1 MEEKKRPIYEKHN
14 SFVEI
19 RHQNKDALASAI
31 NRVAGIKNRA
41 DLTGSMSEAHRHIF
55 SQVCRDLL
63 DPNLQDSQP
72 RFSLSPSV
80 VQEVATYL
88 DSDLPRYLVHR
99 YRYEIYPQIKT
110 LDDFPPYLQI
120 EPASICNFRCLFC
133 FETDTTFTD
142 KSQGY
147 MGQMALDLFKEII
160 DQAVGNV
167 EFISLASRGEPL
179 ICKDIVPM
187 LDYTRG
193 KFLNLKI
200 NTNASLLDEAKCHA
214 ILSGGVK
221 TIVFSADAAEEPLY
235 SKLRVNGN
243 LSVVLKNIERF
254 QKIRQTHYSDLSV
267 ITRVSG
273 VKFCG
278 EQNLDSMNEF
288 WGGLVDQV
296 AFVQYNPWENVY
308 SQPANDLSEPCS
320 DLWRRM
326 FVWWD
331 GKANPCDV
339 DYKSTLSQGS
349 IREFCLRDLWQSPDY
364 NLLRADH
371 IGNKRASRKPC
382 SACTVV

>member
-1 MEEKKRPIYEKHN
+1 MKNRPVYEKHN

-19 RHQNKDALASAI
+19 RHQQRDALVTAV
-31 NRVAGIKNRA
+31 NRVGNVRNRD
-41 DLTGSMSEAHRHIF
+41 DLVGEMSEVHRQVF
-55 SQVCRDLL
+55 SQVCSDLL
-63 DPNLQDSQP
+63 DPNPQDNQP
-72 RFSLSPSV
+72 RFSLTPNV
-80 VQEVATYL
+80 IDEIATYS

-99 YRYEIYPQIKT
+99 YRYEIYPQKKI
-110 LDDFPPYLQI
+110 LDDYPPYLQI
-120 EPASICNFRCLFC
+120 EPTSICNFRCVFC
-133 FETDTTFTD
+133 FETDPTFTD

-147 MGQMALDLFKEII
+147 MGQMTLDLFKHII
-160 DQAVGNV
+160 DQAVGNI

-187 LDYTRG
+187 LEYTRG

-221 TIVFSADAAEEPLY
+221 TVVFSADAATEPLY

-243 LSVVLKNIERF
+243 LSVVLGNIERF
-254 QKIRQTHYSDLSV
+254 QKIRQTQYPDLPV

-273 VKFCG
+273 VKFLD
-278 EQNLDSMNEF
+278 EQDIDSMQAV

-308 SQPANDLSEPCS
+308 SQPANGIAKPCS

-331 GKANPCDV
+331 GKTNPCDV

-349 IREFCLRDLWQSPDY
+349 IKEFCLSDLWRASGY
-364 NLLRADH
+364 EELRADH
-371 IGNKRASRKPC
+371 TNNKRESRKPC
-382 SACTVV
+382 TACTVI